1 MGNSKISLTTSDA
14 SNLYVIDYNGG
25 SGGEFL
31 GELVAEAV
39 GCVHTRKKVP
49 NDDTSIDSFRNI
61 LVQPFVNELLQ
72 PVLYEGDKNTDVM
85 QNDLL
90 VKNLMIM
97 HYWQKKRI
105 EPDSVVKKDA
115 ITYEITDKVLLRNH
129 LAERDFS
136 SLPNRKH
143 IYIYPSKDEYHIT
156 IPLMFKKQWMKKRND
171 IYKWE
176 WANNERNMGC
186 ETFDKF
192 VDLFFETSE
201 RAKTTDTIS
210 IHSYGLNVNP
220 KSFTYGIGN
229 WKEELEDYIE
239 AKITNIDEITSW
251 QNNNND
257 ILKEFNLNIDS
268 TKQDCID
275 RVKYVYSRNSKR

>member
-1 MGNSKISLTTSDA
+1 MGNPAIFLGTSDA

-31 GELVAEAV
+31 GELISEAV

-61 LVQPFVNELLQ
+61 LVQPFINELLQ
-72 PVLYEGDKNTDVM
+72 PVLYEGDKDTSIM

-105 EPDSVVKKDA
+105 EPSSVIKKEA
-115 ITYEITDKVLLRNH
+115 ISHKITDRVLLRNH

-143 IYIYPSKDEYHIT
+143 IYIYPDEDEYHIT
-156 IPLMFKKQWMKKRND
+156 IPLMFKKQWMQKRND

-186 ETFDKF
+186 ETFDEF
-192 VDLFFETSE
+192 VDLFFRMSE
-201 RAKTTDTIS
+201 RGKTTNTID
-210 IHSYGLNVNP
+210 ISYGVNVNP
-220 KSFTYGIGN
+220 KSYAFSIGN

-239 AKITNIDEITSW
+239 AKITNIDEIVSW
-251 QNNNND
+251 QNNNNA
-257 ILKEFNLNIDS
+257 ILKEFDLNIDS
-268 TKQDCID
+268 TRQDCID
-275 RVKYVYSRNSKR
+275 RIKHVYSRNCKR